1 MGSSSTFELKSTDPE
16 RRYLLRMS
24 RRSGKLGKGLLAL
37 AGLAVSAVF
46 LWLAVRNADVD
57 AVREE
62 LQAASVG
69 LILVAVVVL
78 GLGYAFQAAR
88 WKRIADT
95 PTLGLGR
102 FYGMVLSGL
111 ACNNVLP
118 IRIGE
123 LVRARMLSQDA
134 PMAGGRALGTV
145 ALDRACD
152 IVTLALLLVI
162 GLQAVASPGWL
173 VQLAI
178 GVLVAVVVVAGALI
192 FARLYTARRE
202 RERRG
207 RSRARR
213 LVRDTLEMLAEPI
226 GRRRAALWLG
236 LSFCTWTLGCVA
248 VTLVARSVGIELA
261 PVEAAFVAATLSLGV
276 AIPSSPGY
284 VGTYQWLGVASLGL
298 LDVPVNEALA
308 FTILM
313 QASWYVPTTIAGGA
327 FLGIRALRSHAGHA
341 GVRPVGSDPLAGVEP
356 VRPVGS
362 NPLAGVEPR
371 GQTPRV

>member
-1 MGSSSTFELKSTDPE
+1 
-16 RRYLLRMS
+16 MS
-24 RRSGKLGKGLLAL
+24 RASGNVSKGLLAL
-37 AGLAVSAVF
+37 AGLAVSAIF
-46 LWLAVRNADVD
+46 LWLAVRNADLD
-57 AVREE
+57 AVRKKLETAE
-62 LQAASVG
+62 LG

-95 PTLGLGR
+95 PTVGLGT

-123 LVRARMLSQDA
+123 LVRARMLSQEA
-134 PMAGGRALGTV
+134 PMSGGRALGTV

-152 IVTLALLLVI
+152 VVALALLLVI
-162 GLQAVASPGWL
+162 GLQSVASPSWL
-173 VQLAI
+173 VQLVI
-178 GVLVAVVVVAGALI
+178 GVLVTLVVLAGVLT

-202 RERRG
+202 RERRD

-213 LVRDTLEMLAEPI
+213 IVRDTLEMLAEPI

-236 LSFCTWTLGCVA
+236 LSLCTWTLGCVA
-248 VTLVARSVGIELA
+248 ITFVARSVGIELA
-261 PVEAAFVAATLSLGV
+261 PVEAAFVAAALSLGV

-308 FTILM
+308 FVILM

-327 FLGIRALRSHAGHA
+327 FLGIRALRRRRSGAS
-341 GVRPVGSDPLAGVEP
+341 VGPATSDGAAA
-356 VRPVGS
+356 R
-362 NPLAGVEPR
+362 
-371 GQTPRV
+371 